1 VNPKPFVKLRQPRF
15 VIRPDLPGDL
25 VKFYE
30 EHEGVGLES
39 SSDRVVRICLLDE
52 LSRINCQDL
61 HVIGK
66 DTIPGWSEAFAAVQ
80 IGISQF
86 FDEILYV
93 LKAPVCA
100 EGSILTIGVGVAGP
114 EGSGAD
120 ILEAALVLAN
130 SFTDWLQHLKRMD
143 WVEYGLIP
151 GEIAKLPKS
160 MQQGLRQYYLSLNPG
175 ITWGAT

>member
-1 VNPKPFVKLRQPRF
+1 VKLRQPRF
-15 VIRPDLPGDL
+15 VIRPDLPADL

-30 EHEGVGLES
+30 QHEGVGLES
-39 SSDRVVRICLLDE
+39 SPDRVVRICLLDE
-52 LSRINCQDL
+52 ASRISWQDL
-61 HVIGK
+61 HVIGM
-66 DTIPGWSEAFAAVQ
+66 DTVPGWSEGFAAVR

-130 SFTDWLQHLKRMD
+130 SFTDWLQHLKQVD
-143 WVEYGLIP
+143 WVEYGLVP
-151 GEIAKLPKS
+151 GAIKELPEATQKEI
-160 MQQGLRQYYLSLNPG
+160 RRYYLSLNPG